1 MMTHSDAND
10 YSRSA
15 LSHAPAPRVA
25 HIPRALAGERL
36 DKALARLFPDYSRNR
51 LQHWIEAGRVQINGA
66 PARLRQPALESAT
79 VVIHPEPAPDVRALT
94 AEPVAMDILYE
105 DEALGIIHKAAGY
118 VVQPA
123 AGNWGGTLLN
133 GVLHRY
139 GQEAAGI
146 PRAGIVHR
154 LDKDTSGVMV
164 IARTLTAYTHL
175 IRQLQARTMKRRY
188 LAFALGTLARQE
200 GAIDAPLGRHPRNRI
215 QHAVV
220 TGAAGKP
227 ARTHYRVLAMANKAG
242 PSISAVQC
250 DLETGRTHQIRV
262 HLAHLGHPLIG
273 DPVYGDARARHC
285 AASFTRQTLHA
296 VRLELTHPLTGQR
309 CIWSAPLPED
319 MAMLAQTLGLPPA
332 LATLHLSDQTPKTNR
347 EVNGL

>member
-1 MMTHSDAND
+1 MC
-10 YSRSA
+10 A
-15 LSHAPAPRVA
+15 LSLPNPCRWIFFMKTRRSSSFTKPLAMSYIR
-25 HIPRALAGERL
+25 PRAT
-36 DKALARLFPDYSRNR
+36 
-51 LQHWIEAGRVQINGA
+51 GA
-66 PARLRQPALESAT
+66 APCSMACCT
-79 VVIHPEPAPDVRALT
+79 VTVRPRRAFRARALC
-94 AEPVAMDILYE
+94 
-105 DEALGIIHKAAGY
+105 
-118 VVQPA
+118 
-123 AGNWGGTLLN
+123 
-133 GVLHRY
+133 
-139 GQEAAGI
+139 
-146 PRAGIVHR
+146 IVWT
-154 LDKDTSGVMV
+154 KT
-164 IARTLTAYTHL
+164 
-175 IRQLQARTMKRRY
+175 LQARTMKRRY

-227 ARTHYRVLAMANKAG
+227 ARTHYRVLALANKAG

-285 AASFTRQTLHA
+285 AASFTRQALHA

>member
-1 MMTHSDAND
+1 MC
-10 YSRSA
+10 A
-15 LSHAPAPRVA
+15 LSLPNPCRWIFFMKTRRSSSFTKPLAMSYIR
-25 HIPRALAGERL
+25 PRATGAAPCSMACCTVTVRPRR
-36 DKALARLFPDYSRNR
+36 AFRARAF
-51 LQHWIEAGRVQINGA
+51 
-66 PARLRQPALESAT
+66 
-79 VVIHPEPAPDVRALT
+79 
-94 AEPVAMDILYE
+94 
-105 DEALGIIHKAAGY
+105 
-118 VVQPA
+118 
-123 AGNWGGTLLN
+123 
-133 GVLHRY
+133 
-139 GQEAAGI
+139 
-146 PRAGIVHR
+146 VHR
-154 LDKDTSGVMV
+154 LEKDTSGVMV

-285 AASFTRQTLHA
+285 AASFTRQALHA
-296 VRLELTHPLTGQR
+296 V
-309 CIWSAPLPED
+309 
-319 MAMLAQTLGLPPA
+319 
-332 LATLHLSDQTPKTNR
+332 
-347 EVNGL
+347 

>member
-1 MMTHSDAND
+1 MIIVE
-10 YSRSA
+10 A
-15 LSHAPAPRVA
+15 LSLTRPR
-25 HIPRALAGERL
+25 RGLRTF
-36 DKALARLFPDYSRNR
+36 LAR
-51 LQHWIEAGRVQINGA
+51 W
-66 PARLRQPALESAT
+66 
-79 VVIHPEPAPDVRALT
+79 RASVWT
-94 AEPVAMDILYE
+94 KRWPVCSP
-105 DEALGIIHKAAGY
+105 IIHATACNTGLK
-118 VVQPA
+118 PA
-123 AGNWGGTLLN
+123 ACKWGGTLLN

-139 GQEAAGI
+139 GQAAASI

-164 IARTLTAYTHL
+164 IAQTLTAYTHL

-273 DPVYGDARARHC
+273 DPV
-285 AASFTRQTLHA
+285 
-296 VRLELTHPLTGQR
+296 
-309 CIWSAPLPED
+309 
-319 MAMLAQTLGLPPA
+319 
-332 LATLHLSDQTPKTNR
+332 
-347 EVNGL
+347 